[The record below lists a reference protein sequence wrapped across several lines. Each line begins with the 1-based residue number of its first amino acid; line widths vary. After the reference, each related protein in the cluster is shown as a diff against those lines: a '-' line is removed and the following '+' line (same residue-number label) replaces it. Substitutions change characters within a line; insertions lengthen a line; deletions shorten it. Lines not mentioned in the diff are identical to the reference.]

1 MDIWQRLVTRDMP
14 HGHLE
19 LLDRAADEIARLQ
32 SENKRM
38 RLTLEIIAG
47 RASDKLQA
55 AQAKAAL
62 DNIG

>member
-1 MDIWQRLVTRDMP
+1 MDIWQRLVSRDMP

-38 RLTLEIIAG
+38 RLTLETIVG
-47 RASDKLQA
+47 QA
-55 AQAKAAL
+55 L
-62 DNIG
+62 RSIGW